1 MDFTEIITACAGAI
15 TTLISWFL
23 AKRKYSTE
31 VDHSYLEN
39 LEKGLETYDTIIN
52 HNKSEIEFLMKENE
66 DLRKEL
72 SDLRKQVLDLTLN
85 ICMDLRCDR
94 RIREHQLVSRN
105 KEGRTKDKLDITD
118 SVKP

>member
-15 TTLISWFL
+15 TTLVSWFV
-23 AKRKYSTE
+23 AKKKYSAE

-39 LEKGLETYDTIIN
+39 LEKGLETYDTIIH

-72 SDLRKQVLDLTLN
+72 ADLRKQVLDLTLN
-85 ICMDLRCDR
+85 ICMDLTCAR
-94 RIREHQLVSRN
+94 RIREHQIVER
-105 KEGRTKDKLDITD
+105 DKKGNIKGKLNSTD
-118 SVKP
+118 KV

>member
-1 MDFTEIITACAGAI
+1 MEELITAAVGLI
-15 TTLISWFL
+15 TTITSWFL
-23 AKRKYSTE
+23 AKKKYSAE

-39 LEKGLETYDTIIN
+39 LQEGLRTYDEIIK

-72 SDLRKQVLDLTLN
+72 ADLRKQVLDLTLN

-94 RIREHQLVSRN
+94 RIREHQIA
-105 KEGRTKDKLDITD
+105 EKDKKGNTKGKLNSTD
-118 SVKP
+118 KV